1 MEITLKPEDEEIIR
15 RRLQSGAFAS
25 IDDVIHRALQSLDTE
40 EAWFQANQEAIH
52 NKIGRGLAEID
63 RGEGLSGEASRA
75 KLQEK
80 KTGWL
85 ERSR

>member
-1 MEITLKPEDEEIIR
+1 MEITLRPEDEAIIR

-25 IDDVIHRALQSLDTE
+25 IDDVIHRALQSLDIE
-40 EAWFQANQEAIH
+40 EAWFQANKEAIH

>member
-1 MEITLKPEDEEIIR
+1 MEITLRPEDEEIIR

-25 IDDVIHRALQSLDTE
+25 IDDVIHRALQSLATE
-40 EAWFQANQEAIH
+40 EVLFQAHKEAIH
-52 NKIGRGLAEID
+52 HKIGRGLAELD

-85 ERSR
+85 